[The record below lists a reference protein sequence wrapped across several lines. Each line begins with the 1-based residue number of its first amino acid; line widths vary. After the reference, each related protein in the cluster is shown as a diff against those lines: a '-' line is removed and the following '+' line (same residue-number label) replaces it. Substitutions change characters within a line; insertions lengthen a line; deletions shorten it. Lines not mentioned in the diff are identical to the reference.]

1 MRLGGALWLTSLL
14 IGVGVAAR
22 ANAEACFDPFDPVC
36 RTPGVGPQQ
45 EIHQLRSPFT
55 LVHDRALAARR
66 HAPLGDTGFTPLDTL
81 LSGLR
86 LARID
91 VSGDVDRR
99 DRSKRRGLRPSG
111 GLSFVMLGVRATF
124 GETLET
130 ELWCE
135 LGGIEVLDHAVV
147 VDGGFRP
154 FDLPSLLGF
163 R

>member
-1 MRLGGALWLTSLL
+1 MRLGSGLWLALLL
-14 IGVGVAAR
+14 IGAGVPVEAS
-22 ANAEACFDPFDPVC
+22 AESCFDPFDPAC
-36 RTPGVGPQQ
+36 RARGVGPQQ

-55 LVHDRALAARR
+55 LVHDRTLAARR

-91 VSGDVDRR
+91 ISGDVDRR
-99 DRSKRRGLRPSG
+99 DRPKRRGLRPQG
-111 GLSFVMLGVRATF
+111 GLSFVMVGVRATF

-135 LGGIEVLDHAVV
+135 LGGIQVLDHAVV

-154 FDLPSLLGF
+154 FDLPSLIGF

>member
-1 MRLGGALWLTSLL
+1 M
-14 IGVGVAAR
+14 VY
-22 ANAEACFDPFDPVC
+22 
-36 RTPGVGPQQ
+36 
-45 EIHQLRSPFT
+45 
-55 LVHDRALAARR
+55 DRALTARR
-66 HAPLGDTGFTPLDTL
+66 RTPLGDTGFTPLDTL

-91 VSGDVDRR
+91 VSGGVDR
-99 DRSKRRGLRPSG
+99 DRPKRRALRPRG

-135 LGGIEVLDHAVV
+135 LGGIEVLDHALV

-154 FDLPSLLGF
+154 FDLSSLLGF